1 MSRTMIFEMPSRP
14 LIQAQL
20 YCSGSNHTVSVLID
34 SGADANLL
42 DITLASQLGIGQEA
56 LRKPIRATALDGRL
70 LCRVTHQ
77 SAPLQMT
84 MSGNHSETLTFHL
97 FHAPQQPVILDPSLI
112 TDFHRAHPDQPG
124 GTSGAVP
131 RGGGSVRNSKS

>member
-1 MSRTMIFEMPSRP
+1 MNFEMPSQP
-14 LIQAQL
+14 LIHAQL

-42 DITLASQLGIGQEA
+42 DITLASQLGIGREA
-56 LRKPIRATALDGRL
+56 LGKPIHGTALDGCL

-97 FHAPQQPVILDPSLI
+97 FHAPQQPVILGYLWLRRHNPHIDW
-112 TDFHRAHPDQPG
+112 
-124 GTSGAVP
+124 
-131 RGGGSVRNSKS
+131 VREPYLNGVVTVVLFV